1 MFKYEGAKNNSY
13 IAKVA
18 TISHE
23 DIKELLLCRKK
34 NLKYMLQNG
43 FHFKEI

>member
-18 TISHE
+18 TISQYRYKGTIE
-23 DIKELLLCRKK
+23 CCADSERAE
-34 NLKYMLQNG
+34 G
-43 FHFKEI
+43 DW

>member
-18 TISHE
+18 TISQWRYKGT
-23 DIKELLLCRKK
+23 IAL
-34 NLKYMLQNG
+34 
-43 FHFKEI
+43 